1 MNQNIQNEV
10 TGSLPPLLTVSP
22 SPHIKGHDSTRTI
35 MLDVV
40 IALLPPLIFACYIFG
55 MRALTVTLV
64 SVASCLLAE
73 GLFNLLLKR
82 HQSIGDL
89 SAAVTGMLLA
99 YNLPV
104 SVPLW
109 IPIFGAFFAIVVV
122 KGLFGGIGKN
132 VVNPALAA
140 RVFLFMSFPDLMS
153 RYVPAGSAIGAFDAV
168 GDADILA
175 GATPLA
181 QLKQGMMPDLPLMDL
196 IIGNCPGAIGEVSSL
211 LLIAGFIY
219 LMVRKVITWHIPIAY
234 VGSVALIC
242 YLLPSSPAFIP
253 HEFMLS
259 QIFSGGLLLGA
270 IFMATDYVTSP
281 ITRTGRIIFGV
292 GCGIIT
298 VFIRYFGGYSEGVSF
313 AILIMNLLVRY
324 IDGFTKPVKFGGMKK
339 QA

>member
-1 MNQNIQNEV
+1 MNQNTTIEE
-10 TGSLPPLLTVSP
+10 GSRLPPLLTVSP
-22 SPHIKGHDSTRTI
+22 SPHIKGTDTTRSI
-35 MLDVV
+35 MLDVI

-55 MRALTVTLV
+55 MRSLTVTLV
-64 SVASCLLAE
+64 SVVSCMAAE
-73 GLFNLLLKR
+73 GLFNLILKR
-82 HQSIGDL
+82 RCTLGDL
-89 SAAVTGMLLA
+89 SAVVTGILLA

-104 SVPLW
+104 TVPLW
-109 IPIFGAFFAIVVV
+109 IPVLGALFAIVVV

-153 RYVPAGSAIGAFDAV
+153 RYLQTGSTLAAFEGVTGTDL
-168 GDADILA
+168 LA
-175 GATPLA
+175 GATPLVK
-181 QLKQGMMPDLPLMDL
+181 LKQGLMPDVSLVDL
-196 IIGNCPGAIGEVSSL
+196 IIGNCPGVIGEVSSM

-219 LMVRKVITWHIPIAY
+219 LLVRRVITWHIPVAY

-242 YLLPSSPAFIP
+242 YLLPSSSAVIP

-281 ITRTGRIIFGV
+281 ITRTGRLIYGV
-292 GCGIIT
+292 GCGAIT
-298 VFIRYFGGYSEGVSF
+298 VFIRYFGGYNEGVSF

-324 IDGFTKPVKFGGMKK
+324 IDNFTKPTKFGGLRKK
-339 QA
+339 N